1 MKRTVIRFGLGFW
14 LSTGMAWAQEAA
26 ESTALTQPTFG
37 LHRVAALQT
46 EVGGYPLWQY
56 CASFL
61 WILLAFAVAQLIDF
75 VMTQQLRRI
84 TARTRTDIDD
94 KLIEV
99 LHMPVKAAVTLVMLN
114 AGVHVFTWPDWVEK
128 ILSTAFAVA
137 VGGTIIYLALRL
149 VDLLMIVVERKFF
162 SGDAQTARLMMPVLR
177 KSLKVFVTI
186 IGALTLAQY
195 MGLPIT
201 SVVAGLGIG
210 GIAVALAAQ
219 NTLANVFGTITILAD
234 RPFRVGDRVQIDKFD
249 GTVET
254 IGLRSTR
261 LRTLDGH
268 LVTLPNKIVADSGIT
283 NISLRPNIRQLFT
296 ISLTY
301 DTTPEKMR
309 EALQIA
315 RDVIRN
321 HPLTHDCIVNW
332 RDYGPHSLDIFVVYW
347 AKTTDFKQFLA
358 ALEEIN
364 LELKARYDAAG
375 LNFAFPTRTIH
386 LVHTQPS

>member
-99 LHMPVKAAVTLVMLN
+99 LHMPIKATVTLVMLN

-261 LRTLDGH
+261 IRTLDGH

-364 LELKARYDAAG
+364 LELKARYDAAK

>member
-26 ESTALTQPTFG
+26 ASTALTQPTFG

-261 LRTLDGH
+261 IRTLDGH

>member
-1 MKRTVIRFGLGFW
+1 MKRAIASCLLMVCLLTAV
-14 LSTGMAWAQEAA
+14 AVAQDEIPAA
-26 ESTALTQPTFG
+26 AHTQPTFG
-37 LHRVAALQT
+37 LHRIPALQV
-46 EVGGYPLWQY
+46 ELAGYPLWQY
-56 CASFL
+56 VASFV
-61 WILLAFAVAQLIDF
+61 WIVLAFAVAQLIDIL
-75 VMTQQLRRI
+75 MTRQLRRV

-114 AGVHVFTWPDWVEK
+114 VGVHMFKWPDWVEK
-128 ILSTAFAVA
+128 ILSTLFVVA
-137 VGGTIIYLALRL
+137 VGGTVIFLALRL
-149 VDLLMIVVERKFF
+149 VDLLLIVVERKFF
-162 SGDAQTARLMMPVLR
+162 SGDAQTANLMMPVLR

-234 RPFRVGDRVQIDKFD
+234 RPFRVGDRVQIDKYD

-261 LRTLDGH
+261 IRTLDGH

-301 DTTPEKMR
+301 DTTPQKMR
-309 EALQIA
+309 EALAIVREVMA
-315 RDVIRN
+315 T
-321 HPLTHDCIVNW
+321 HPMTHDYIVNW

-347 AKTTDFKQFLA
+347 AKTTDFKVFLG

-364 LELKARYDAAG
+364 LALKERFDAAK

-386 LVHTQPS
+386 LVHSQPS

>member
-14 LSTGMAWAQEAA
+14 LSTGMVWAQEAA

>member
-261 LRTLDGH
+261 IRTLDGH